1 MLKWIAIGLSAGMFA
16 FSAWIYGQSGDWV
29 ALVFMLVSAVYGL
42 LFASGQ
48 LDHMFNRIDP

>member
-1 MLKWIAIGLSAGMFA
+1 VLKWIAIGLSAGMFA